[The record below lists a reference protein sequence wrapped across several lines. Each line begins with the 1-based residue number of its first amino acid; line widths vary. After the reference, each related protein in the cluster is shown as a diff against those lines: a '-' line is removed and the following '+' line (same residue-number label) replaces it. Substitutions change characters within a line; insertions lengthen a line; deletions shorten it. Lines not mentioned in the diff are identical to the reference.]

1 MACPGSFPL
10 ERPDDSGY
18 RNAMTITAFDLA
30 LYSGALLILFLT
42 PGPVWVALTARALSG
57 GFHAAW
63 PLALGVVIGDA
74 LWPLLA
80 VLGVAWLVSVFASFM
95 VVLKW
100 VASVVFLLM
109 GAVILKNADR
119 TIASDSRLTRPG
131 MWAGF
136 LAGVAV
142 ILGNPKAILF
152 YMGVLPGFFDL
163 TQVTVLDI
171 AAIMGISMLV
181 PLLGNL
187 CFALFIDRA
196 RRLLTSRAAL
206 RRTNITAGCLLIL
219 VGLIIPLT

>member
-1 MACPGSFPL
+1 
-10 ERPDDSGY
+10 
-18 RNAMTITAFDLA
+18 MTISTTDLA
-30 LYSGALLILFLT
+30 LYCGALLILFLT
-42 PGPVWVALTARALSG
+42 PGPVWVALTARALAG

-80 VLGVAWLVSVFASFM
+80 VLGVAYIVSVFSGFM
-95 VVLKW
+95 LVLKW
-100 VASVVFLLM
+100 VAAIVFLIM
-109 GAVILKNADR
+109 GGLILRNADK

-163 TQVTVLDI
+163 TAITWVDIGLIVLASI
-171 AAIMGISMLV
+171 IV
-181 PLLGNL
+181 PLIGNVF
-187 CFALFIDRA
+187 FALFIDRA
-196 RRLLTSRAAL
+196 RRLLTTPAAL
-206 RRTNITAGCLLIL
+206 RRTNITAGILLIA
-219 VGLIIPLT
+219 VGLVIPFT